1 MCPLGLPGALAFCA
15 ARARARDP
23 PYVLPTG
30 RAAPSHCVRMSAGY
44 PLPLVPRRVVPCI
57 GIHARRL
64 VAASPPAPDGAGAWT
79 APPPPA
85 APQVRRTL
93 VVCRVRVRVRG
104 AVPRSASAL
113 RIESGPL
120 TTHSISPP
128 WRIRRSQGAER
139 GGRGATQRPRGG
151 GAAWGARSVALALLL
166 ACVSAAACA
175 MSEGDTYAGEVRGRA
190 GADHA
195 QPSPFGVFWAH
206 YCHLPPECMCV

>member
-1 MCPLGLPGALAFCA
+1 MLWRCVLVAPRCVEAPAVARARRGLLAAQCFHLFVSRQTGDVRLARGKRAHTSIAFEDESTRTRGCAFLNQKIRVVSYVRDRVPPRPPRRALAFCA

-113 RIESGPL
+113 RIESP
-120 TTHSISPP
+120 
-128 WRIRRSQGAER
+128 
-139 GGRGATQRPRGG
+139 
-151 GAAWGARSVALALLL
+151 
-166 ACVSAAACA
+166 
-175 MSEGDTYAGEVRGRA
+175 
-190 GADHA
+190 
-195 QPSPFGVFWAH
+195 
-206 YCHLPPECMCV
+206 